1 MISSSIKTT
10 VLRTSRWPPVISTT
24 RFISSQSRY
33 AYIAFGSN
41 VGDRI
46 ENIENACKALKRSG
60 FPILRT
66 SHLYETKPMYVED
79 QNNFING
86 VCEISVERNVSSMEL
101 LAKLKHIE
109 NSMGRVKVVDKGPRN
124 IDLDILLH
132 GDQSL
137 NTATLSVP
145 HKAMLERGFVL
156 RPLCEYVSR
165 TIR

>member
-1 MISSSIKTT
+1 MISSYIKTA
-10 VLRTSRWPPVISTT
+10 VLRTSRWPPVINTT
-24 RFISSQSRY
+24 RLMSSQNRP

-41 VGDRI
+41 VGNRI
-46 ENIENACKALKRSG
+46 ENIENACKALERSG
-60 FPILRT
+60 LPILRT
-66 SHLYETKPMYVED
+66 SHLYETKPMYVEA

-86 VCEISVERNVSSMEL
+86 VCEISVEGHISSMEL

-109 NSMGRVKVVDKGPRN
+109 DAMGRIKTVDKGPRN

-137 NTATLSVP
+137 STVTLSVP
-145 HKAMLERGFVL
+145 HKAMLEREFVL

-165 TIR
+165 TLR